1 MTLKIEQILSQLSV
15 EEKISLLAGKSTWRS
30 AEVERLG
37 IPNIKVSDGPSGARG
52 EIFGEGVP
60 AAFLPSGV
68 SLGATWDVE
77 LLRQMGELLAE
88 ETKSKSASV
97 LLSPTICLHR
107 NPLGGRNFEAYSED
121 PFLTGRL
128 GTALVNGLQSRGV
141 GATPKH
147 FVGNDQE
154 IDRFHGN
161 RIIPTRALREVY
173 LKPFQMVVR
182 DADPWCMMSAYN
194 KLNGHHCDSSY
205 EILTEIARREWG
217 WEGVFMSDWGG
228 TNSIGPSINAG
239 LDLEMPGPPAK
250 RTQNAVMALLSNG
263 EVSMNTIDDSVRR
276 LLRLLEKAGRFE
288 DPSDHQEI
296 CLNTPEQSLKL
307 RHAARS
313 GIVMLKNENQALP
326 LRPSENITKVAV
338 VGPNAKRVVAGG
350 GGSAYIKAPY
360 WTSVFDSLSTKFDN
374 KKTTIVHAVGAKVNR
389 YLPTASSHICR
400 DPDTDQGGG
409 AVDWFVGH
417 DHTSRPV
424 ATTHIDDLYYISF
437 GDSPP
442 EITAEVNFCYRVR
455 TILTPKTSGIHRL
468 SLASIGKA
476 TFFINDEEVAT
487 EAGDLNES
495 ATLFFTYGSNETV
508 FSKELVAGRE
518 YSVRIEGHSH
528 DRQLHADLIPRMR
541 PMEDKF
547 QGVRFGYEEHDET
560 DLPTEAG
567 DVCNGC
573 DAAVVVVGRDKEWET
588 EGQEIPHWEL
598 PGDQTKL
605 IEEVSRV
612 CSRTIVVIQAGTP
625 VKMEPW
631 IHTVDS
637 VLYTW
642 YQGQELGNAAAD
654 VICGDFN
661 PSGRLPVTFPRSIE
675 HAPGVAAPQEPGAD
689 TSCLYAEGIH
699 AGHRWWDFLGISPL
713 FPLGFGLSYSVFEI
727 SEVKLSDQT
736 RELGNAAKV
745 LCRVTNLG
753 GNELPG
759 RHTVLAFF
767 SATSNK
773 RLSRPKKQ
781 LCGFDKTPEIG
792 AGESCFVEVPIDLHE
807 FGAFDPESKKWV
819 IDARSTFKIF
829 VGPNA
834 ADLVPVGEVTVDN
847 EISWVHKM

>member
-1 MTLKIEQILSQLSV
+1 MAINIEPLISQLSV
-15 EEKISLLAGKSTWRS
+15 QEKISLLAGKSTWRT

-60 AAFLPSGV
+60 AAFLPPGV

-128 GTALVNGLQSRGV
+128 GTALVNGLQSRG
-141 GATPKH
+141 
-147 FVGNDQE
+147 
-154 IDRFHGN
+154 I
-161 RIIPTRALREVY
+161 
-173 LKPFQMVVR
+173 
-182 DADPWCMMSAYN
+182 
-194 KLNGHHCDSSY
+194 
-205 EILTEIARREWG
+205 
-217 WEGVFMSDWGG
+217 
-228 TNSIGPSINAG
+228 
-239 LDLEMPGPPAK
+239 
-250 RTQNAVMALLSNG
+250 G

-313 GIVMLKNENQALP
+313 GIVMLKNENQSLP
-326 LRPSENITKVAV
+326 LRPSENIRKVAI

-360 WTSVFDSLSTKFDN
+360 WTSVFDSLSAKFDN
-374 KKTTIVHAVGAKVNR
+374 EKTTIAHAIGAKVNR

-417 DHTSRPV
+417 DHTSKPNCGLTV
-424 ATTHIDDLYYISF
+424 SLSDDLYYISF

-442 EITAEVNFCYRVR
+442 EITAETNFCYRVR
-455 TILTPKTSGIHRL
+455 TILIPKTSGIHRL

-476 TFFINDEEVAT
+476 AFFINDEEVAT

-528 DRQLHADLIPRMR
+528 DRQLDADLIPRMR

-560 DLPTEAG
+560 DLPTEAA

-612 CSRTIVVIQAGTP
+612 CPRTIVIIQAGTP
-625 VKMEPW
+625 VKMDPW
-631 IHTVDS
+631 IHKVDS

-654 VICGDFN
+654 VICGDSN

-727 SEVKLSDQT
+727 SEAKLSDQT
-736 RELGNAAKV
+736 LKLGDAAKV

-781 LCGFDKTPEIG
+781 LCGFEKTPEIG
-792 AGESCFVEVPIDLHE
+792 TGESCFVKVPIDLYE
-807 FGAFDPESKKWV
+807 FGAFDPESKRWA
-819 IDARSTFKIF
+819 IDAGSTFKIF

-834 ADLVPVGEVTVDN
+834 ADLIPVGEVTVDN

>member
-1 MTLKIEQILSQLSV
+1 MALNIEKMLSQLSV

-37 IPNIKVSDGPSGARG
+37 IPDTKVSDGPSGARG
-52 EIFGEGVP
+52 EIF
-60 AAFLPSGV
+60 
-68 SLGATWDVE
+68 
-77 LLRQMGELLAE
+77 
-88 ETKSKSASV
+88 
-97 LLSPTICLHR
+97 
-107 NPLGGRNFEAYSED
+107 
-121 PFLTGRL
+121 
-128 GTALVNGLQSRGV
+128 
-141 GATPKH
+141 
-147 FVGNDQE
+147 GNDQE

-194 KLNGHHCDSSY
+194 KLKGYHCDSSY

-263 EVSMNTIDDSVRR
+263 EVSVDTINDSVRR
-276 LLRLLEKAGRFE
+276 LLWLLEKAGRFQ
-288 DPSDHQEI
+288 DPSDRQEI

-326 LRPSENITKVAV
+326 LRSSENLKKVAI
-338 VGPNAKRVVAGG
+338 VGPNAKKVVAGG

-360 WTSVFDSLSTKFDN
+360 WTSVFDSLFAKIDDN
-374 KKTTIVHAVGAKVNR
+374 KTKIVHAVGAKVN
-389 YLPTASSHICR
+389 S
-400 DPDTDQGGG
+400 
-409 AVDWFVGH
+409 
-417 DHTSRPV
+417 
-424 ATTHIDDLYYISF
+424 DDLYYISF
-437 GDSPP
+437 GDSPS
-442 EITAEVNFCYRVR
+442 EITTETNFCYRLR

-487 EAGDLNES
+487 EAGDQNEN

-528 DRQLHADLIPRMR
+528 DRQLHANLIPRMR

-560 DLPTEAG
+560 DLPTEAAH
-567 DVCNGC
+567 VCKGC
-573 DAAVVVVGRDKEWET
+573 DAAIVVVGRDTEWET

-598 PGDQTKL
+598 PGDQTRL

-612 CSRTIVVIQAGTP
+612 CPRTIVVIQAGTP

-631 IHTVDS
+631 VHNVDS

-699 AGHRWWDFLGISPL
+699 VGHRWWDFLGISPL
-713 FPLGFGLSYSVFEI
+713 FPLGFGLSYSAFEI
-727 SEVKLSDQT
+727 SEATLLDQT
-736 RELGNAAKV
+736 RESGNAAKV
-745 LCRVTNLG
+745 HCQVTNLG
-753 GNELPG
+753 GNELTG

-767 SATSNK
+767 SAISNK

-781 LCGFDKTPEIG
+781 LCGFEKAPELG
-792 AGESCFVEVPIDLHE
+792 AGDSCFVEVTIDLYE
-807 FGAFDPESKKWV
+807 LGAFDPEPKKWV
-819 IDARSTFKIF
+819 IDAGSTFEIF

-834 ADLVPVGEVTVDN
+834 ADLVSVGEVTVDN
-847 EISWVHKM
+847 EISWVHQM

>member
-1 MTLKIEQILSQLSV
+1 MAINIEQLISQLSV
-15 EEKISLLAGKSTWRS
+15 EEKISLLAGKSTWRT

-128 GTALVNGLQSRGV
+128 GTALVNGLQSRG
-141 GATPKH
+141 
-147 FVGNDQE
+147 
-154 IDRFHGN
+154 I
-161 RIIPTRALREVY
+161 
-173 LKPFQMVVR
+173 
-182 DADPWCMMSAYN
+182 
-194 KLNGHHCDSSY
+194 
-205 EILTEIARREWG
+205 
-217 WEGVFMSDWGG
+217 
-228 TNSIGPSINAG
+228 
-239 LDLEMPGPPAK
+239 
-250 RTQNAVMALLSNG
+250 G

-288 DPSDHQEI
+288 DPADHQEI

-313 GIVMLKNENQALP
+313 GIVMLKNENQSLP
-326 LRPSENITKVAV
+326 LRPSENIRKIAIMC
-338 VGPNAKRVVAGG
+338 PNAKRVVAGG

-360 WTSVFDSLSTKFDN
+360 WTSVFDSLSAKFDN
-374 KKTTIVHAVGAKVNR
+374 EKTTIVHAIGAKVNR

-400 DPDTDQGGG
+400 DPDTNQGGG

-417 DHTSRPV
+417 DHTSKPNCGLTV
-424 ATTHIDDLYYISF
+424 SLSDDLYYISF

-442 EITAEVNFCYRVR
+442 ETTAETNFCYRVR
-455 TILTPKTSGIHRL
+455 TILIPKTSGIHRL

-476 TFFINDEEVAT
+476 AFFSNDEEVAT
-487 EAGDLNES
+487 EAGDFNES
-495 ATLFFTYGSNETV
+495 VTLFFTYGSNETV

-541 PMEDKF
+541 PMKDKF

-560 DLPTEAG
+560 DLPTEAA

-588 EGQEIPHWEL
+588 EGQEIPRWEL

-612 CSRTIVVIQAGTP
+612 CPRTIVVIQAGTP

-631 IHTVDS
+631 IHKVDS

-654 VICGDFN
+654 VICGDSN

-727 SEVKLSDQT
+727 SEAKLSDQT
-736 RELGNAAKV
+736 LKLGDAAKV
-745 LCRVTNLG
+745 LC
-753 GNELPG
+753 
-759 RHTVLAFF
+759 
-767 SATSNK
+767 
-773 RLSRPKKQ
+773 
-781 LCGFDKTPEIG
+781 
-792 AGESCFVEVPIDLHE
+792 
-807 FGAFDPESKKWV
+807 
-819 IDARSTFKIF
+819 
-829 VGPNA
+829 
-834 ADLVPVGEVTVDN
+834 
-847 EISWVHKM
+847 